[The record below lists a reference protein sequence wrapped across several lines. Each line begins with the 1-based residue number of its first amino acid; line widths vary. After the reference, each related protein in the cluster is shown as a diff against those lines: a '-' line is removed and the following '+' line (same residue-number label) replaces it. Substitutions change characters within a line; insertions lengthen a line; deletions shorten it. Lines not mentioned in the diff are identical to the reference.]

1 MIVNPNR
8 FQVILLEKRKSNNTD
23 VKSVI
28 DSGEIQ
34 SVSSPDILGITT
46 DDKMNFNLHI
56 DKICLTSSNQPN
68 TLVRLKPFLGFLG
81 NQKV

>member
-1 MIVNPNR
+1 MIVDPNK

-23 VKSVI
+23 VKLVK
-28 DSGEIQ
+28 
-34 SVSSPDILGITT
+34 SVSSVDILGITI

-56 DKICLTSSNQPN
+56 DKICLTSANQPN

>member
-23 VKSVI
+23 VKFVI

-34 SVSSPDILGITT
+34 SVSSLDILGIRQMI
-46 DDKMNFNLHI
+46 K
-56 DKICLTSSNQPN
+56 
-68 TLVRLKPFLGFLG
+68 
-81 NQKV
+81 